1 MFPLLY
7 LASNSPRRS
16 SILTKFGLDHRI
28 ILHSFDENSLIFEQ
42 SPSSRAF
49 VRELS
54 KQKALS
60 INTPYSSWILT
71 ADTCVVFQDR
81 LLGKPSSLNEACH
94 FLDTLQGH
102 THVVLT
108 AFCLYHQQQQRL
120 IQHVRSSQ
128 VTFNSLTRTQIEHYV
143 YSKKPLDKAGA
154 YGIQECPLFFIKKY
168 TGSKYT
174 IIGLP
179 IYTVLAAIKRIQSDS
194 HSL

>member
-7 LASNSPRRS
+7 LASQSPRRS
-16 SILTKFGLDHRI
+16 SILTTFGLDHRVI
-28 ILHSFDENSLIFEQ
+28 SHSFDESSLVFKQ
-42 SPSSRAF
+42 ASSSRSF

-60 INTPYSSWILT
+60 INTSYSSWILT
-71 ADTCVVFQDR
+71 ADTCVFFQDR

-102 THVVLT
+102 THMVIT
-108 AFCLYHQQQQRL
+108 AFCLYHQQQERL

-128 VTFNSLTRTQIEHYV
+128 VTINTLTKPQIEHYV

-154 YGIQECPLFFIKKY
+154 YGIQECPSFFIKNY

-179 IYTVLAAIKRIQSDS
+179 IYTVLAAIKRIQADS

>member
-1 MFPLLY
+1 MLY

-16 SILTKFGLDHRI
+16 SILTTFGLEHCVI
-28 ILHSFDENSLIFEQ
+28 SHSFDENSLVFEQ
-42 SPSSRAF
+42 ASSSKAF

-60 INTPYSSWILT
+60 INTPYSSWILA
-71 ADTCVVFQDR
+71 ADTCVVFQNK
-81 LLGKPSSLNEACH
+81 LLGKPSSFDEACY

-102 THVVLT
+102 PHMVIT
-108 AFCLYHQQQQRL
+108 AFCLYHQQQERL

-128 VTFNSLTRTQIEHYV
+128 VTFNSLTKAQIEHYV

-154 YGIQECPLFFIKKY
+154 YGIQECPSFFIKNY

-179 IYTVLAAIKRIQSDS
+179 IHTVLAAIKRIQADS